1 MNTFIYNIWKSINIQ
16 EEYLD
21 ITVAGS
27 KALFIIAICGLVYY
41 ACRHVVSPIITRI
54 VRHTET
60 KWDDILLNQSMLKA
74 LCILVFTILLN
85 IFLPST
91 LNEFKLAH
99 TIGTKACSIL
109 LIMASVHVINQALLS
124 WYSVL
129 KQNEAFTSHPLKGIL
144 QVLQLASIII
154 GLIIIVSILINRNPL
169 YILSGIGA
177 SAAILMLVF
186 KDTILGLVAGLQ
198 LSANDM
204 LKTGDWI
211 TIPRDNVNG
220 IVKDVSLTTVK
231 IENFDKTIITVPP
244 YSLIS
249 DSFQNWKGMVQSG
262 GRRVMRAVNIDMST
276 VRFVTEQEMKQWE
289 NEPWFADFTQKKEA
303 EKPVNLTVFRHYLEY
318 FISNYSLTKAEYL
331 YMVRQLEPTSQG
343 LPLEIYFFTTCQD
356 WKEYEH
362 VQADVIDHVL
372 ATIQSFGLR
381 VYQLPTGKI

>member
-1 MNTFIYNIWKSINIQ
+1 
-16 EEYLD
+16 
-21 ITVAGS
+21 
-27 KALFIIAICGLVYY
+27 
-41 ACRHVVSPIITRI
+41 
-54 VRHTET
+54 
-60 KWDDILLNQSMLKA
+60 
-74 LCILVFTILLN
+74 
-85 IFLPST
+85 
-91 LNEFKLAH
+91 
-99 TIGTKACSIL
+99 
-109 LIMASVHVINQALLS
+109 
-124 WYSVL
+124 
-129 KQNEAFTSHPLKGIL
+129 
-144 QVLQLASIII
+144 
-154 GLIIIVSILINRNPL
+154 
-169 YILSGIGA
+169 
-177 SAAILMLVF
+177 
-186 KDTILGLVAGLQ
+186 
-198 LSANDM
+198 
-204 LKTGDWI
+204 
-211 TIPRDNVNG
+211 
-220 IVKDVSLTTVK
+220 VSLTTVK

-249 DSFQNWKGMVQSG
+249 DSFQNWKGMMQSG

-303 EKPVNLTVFRHYLEY
+303 ERPVNLTVFRHYLEY